1 MAPVILIKLHFQL
14 YSISYFIAQLLPIM
28 MLYNGSKTELLN
40 CLMRSMFLPN
50 LGPLLEAPS
59 FL

>member
-28 MLYNGSKTELLN
+28 MLYNGSKTELL
-40 CLMRSMFLPN
+40 LDAHSMFLPH